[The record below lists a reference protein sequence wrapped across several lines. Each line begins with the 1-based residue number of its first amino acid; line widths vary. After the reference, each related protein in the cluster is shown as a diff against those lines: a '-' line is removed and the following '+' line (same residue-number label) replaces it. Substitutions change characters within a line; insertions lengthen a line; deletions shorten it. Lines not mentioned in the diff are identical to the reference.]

1 MKYTLILMG
10 ILFVGPQSAPA
21 NTPAFAQ
28 CGTYDSYILLY
39 KSIQKFE
46 ELGKLHCGE
55 SLVITGRDGDFTQVR
70 TTDGRLGW
78 VPTSDLSTSAPPPQ
92 TEYTSGWPHKSQ
104 AELKPDAIVTQPAS
118 RAAEPATVQTPVATS
133 APTPVATSV
142 QAAHQPIVERPV
154 QARTETTVEAPV
166 PAPDQSTIEP
176 PVQVP
181 AEAIIRPAFELTVE
195 PSVEPTTPAP
205 SHSADS
211 NSVAAPE
218 AAPAPPP
225 SQPLERPVVARPS
238 ESAALLTNVNVMK
251 MQGAHLSPDA
261 IITRLNAARCDFD
274 TSPAALHRLKQS
286 GISDRIILAMMHTPA
301 AFPAVPPD
309 GAPSIEVKI
318 PDQTPVQLA
327 VSSDVSSNDLQEG
340 SIVEMI
346 VVEPVIQNGV
356 TVIPRGAE
364 ARARI
369 MAVRHTSL
377 GSSGQVV
384 WFMQDITSTT
394 GDRIPAS
401 FAGVQDSKAA
411 IGRFAGYP
419 FFLSE
424 FHKGVPAIMA
434 SSDHYTAL
442 VDGNVPLL
450 VSRSS
455 SVEQSAAKPQAQP
468 QALSQITPTVT
479 TTPVFPVLVQT
490 PDPQASVKP

>member
-1 MKYTLILMG
+1 MKYALVLMG
-10 ILFVGPQSAPA
+10 ILFVAPQSAPA

-55 SLVITGRDGDFTQVR
+55 SLVITGQDGDFTQVR

-78 VPTSDLSTSAPPPQ
+78 VPSSDLSTTAPPPQ
-92 TEYTSGWPHKSQ
+92 TVYTFGWTQKPKPETKSDT
-104 AELKPDAIVTQPAS
+104 AVAQPAS
-118 RAAEPATVQTPVATS
+118 QAPEPAPVEAS
-133 APTPVATSV
+133 IQTPVATSV
-142 QAAHQPIVERPV
+142 QTPAQPL
-154 QARTETTVEAPV
+154 A
-166 PAPDQSTIEP
+166 QSTVAP
-176 PVQVP
+176 PVQTP
-181 AEAIIRPAFELTVE
+181 AEAFVRPALELTVE
-195 PSVEPTTPAP
+195 PTVEPPAP
-205 SHSADS
+205 TPSQPAES
-211 NSVAAPE
+211 NSEVLPAAAPVP
-218 AAPAPPP
+218 PA
-225 SQPLERPVVARPS
+225 SQPLERPAVTRSS
-238 ESAALLTNVNVMK
+238 ESAVLLTNVNVMK

-286 GISDRIILAMMHTPA
+286 GISDRIILAMMHAPG

-309 GAPSIEVKI
+309 GAASVEVKI
-318 PDQTPVQLA
+318 PDQTPVQLT
-327 VSSDVSSNDLQEG
+327 VSSDVSSSDLQEG
-340 SIVEMI
+340 SVVDMV
-346 VVEPVIQNGV
+346 VVEPVTLNGL

-369 MAVRHTSL
+369 MAVRRTSL

-394 GDRIPAS
+394 GDRVPAS
-401 FAGVQDSKAA
+401 FAAVQDAKAT

-424 FHKGVPAIMA
+424 FHKGAPAIAA

-442 VDGNVPLL
+442 VDGDISLRVAQ
-450 VSRSS
+450 SAT
-455 SVEQSAAKPQAQP
+455 VEQSAGKAQAQP
-468 QALSQITPTVT
+468 QPISQITPTIRT
-479 TTPVFPVLVQT
+479 ATVFPVLVQT
-490 PDPQASVKP
+490 PDQQAAVKP